1 MKNILRL
8 AMVCAFALL
17 ISIPAFAQTPEA
29 STLPVTEPLEVGGTI
44 LQPGT
49 YMIRVLRSHVD
60 RNKVQITN
68 PEMTKVYATLLTVPH
83 ALQPNEKMPNTMF
96 VYYPAAEGLPRAL
109 RTWYAP
115 SPTVTQGGHD
125 IVYDATRAEQLARL
139 TKAPVV
145 AYEAGTELAD
155 LDDAPLEVV
164 TPEAEKVPYVA
175 PVAPK
180 VAETTKPMTSKA
192 PPTQVA
198 ESRPMEMP
206 NTASNVPL
214 IALIGLVSLA
224 GAVAFRLGRQ

>member
-1 MKNILRL
+1 MKNSLRL

-17 ISIPAFAQTPEA
+17 ISIPAFAQTPET
-29 STLPVTEPLEVGGTI
+29 STLPVTEPLEVGGTV
-44 LQPGT
+44 LQPGD
-49 YMIRVLRSHVD
+49 YVIRVLRSHVD

-96 VYYPAAEGLPRAL
+96 VYYPAADGLPRAL

-115 SPTVTQGGHD
+115 NPSASQGGHD
-125 IVYDATRAEQLARL
+125 IVYDATRAQQLARL

-145 AYEAGTELAD
+145 AYEPGIAVAD
-155 LDDAPLEVV
+155 LDTAPLEVV
-164 TPEAEKVPYVA
+164 TPEAETLPYVA

-180 VAETTKPMTSKA
+180 VAETPKPA
-192 PPTQVA
+192 PPTRIA
-198 ESRPMEMP
+198 ESRPVEMP
-206 NTASNVPL
+206 NTASNLPL